1 MQDYTITGEQLQ
13 AFRQRLVWE
22 EKSPATIEKYLRDAA
37 AFTAWL
43 DGRAASK
50 AAAGAWKAA
59 LLEAKLA
66 PATINVKLAAVNR
79 FLVFLGWPA
88 FRVKPLRIQRRL
100 FRDDSRELTRPE
112 YLRLLET
119 AREKWYD
126 AMRKKGLE
134 LCALNCSGN
143 PLAYEKDMDV
153 TKKTFE
159 LAHQLGVK
167 KIVMMSGLPVG
178 CEGDKTPVWITTSWP
193 PETQDILDYQWNQ
206 VAIPAWKKLVKLAE
220 DCGIERIALENHG
233 MQLVYNPETLLRLR
247 EAVGPMIG
255 MNLDPSHLFWMG
267 GDPIEAARVL
277 GEHGAIY
284 HIHGKDSR
292 PEHRYWQPNGMLDT
306 KPIDAFARR
315 SWNYVAVGAGHDA
328 KWWKEFF
335 SVIRMSGYNDE
346 ISLEM
351 EDLTLSMLDGHLA
364 SLQVLREALNIG

>member
-119 AREKWYD
+119 ARTQGRERL
-126 AMRKKGLE
+126 ALLLE
-134 LCALNCSGN
+134 TICGTGIRVSEVR
-143 PLAYEKDMDV
+143 YV
-153 TKKTFE
+153 T
-159 LAHQLGVK
+159 V
-167 KIVMMSGLPVG
+167 
-178 CEGDKTPVWITTSWP
+178 
-193 PETQDILDYQWNQ
+193 
-206 VAIPAWKKLVKLAE
+206 
-220 DCGIERIALENHG
+220 
-233 MQLVYNPETLLRLR
+233 
-247 EAVGPMIG
+247 EAV
-255 MNLDPSHLFWMG
+255 
-267 GDPIEAARVL
+267 
-277 GEHGAIY
+277 
-284 HIHGKDSR
+284 
-292 PEHRYWQPNGMLDT
+292 HRGR
-306 KPIDAFARR
+306 A
-315 SWNYVAVGAGHDA
+315 
-328 KWWKEFF
+328 
-335 SVIRMSGYNDE
+335 E
-346 ISLEM
+346 ISLKGKIRTILLPGKLCRKLLKYARKQKIASGEIFLTRNEKGISRRQIWAEM
-351 EDLTLSMLDGHLA
+351 KALCDKAGVAPSKVFPHNLRHLFARTFYRVCRDVARLADVLGH
-364 SLQVLREALNIG
+364 SSIETTRTT